1 MATRSHG
8 FGCDAFVEGT
18 TDLFKKLF
26 ELIPK
31 PPKWYRDAS
40 LRLVV
45 RAEDF
50 RLADF
55 VQRRVQRRDA
65 RMRLYTVQTL
75 LFTNSN
81 RSF

>member
-1 MATRSHG
+1 MATRSNR
-8 FGCDAFVEGT
+8 FGCDAFMEGT

-31 PPKWYRDAS
+31 PPKRCRDAS
-40 LRLVV
+40 LLLVV

-55 VQRRVQRRDA
+55 VQRRAQRRDA

-81 RSF
+81 SF